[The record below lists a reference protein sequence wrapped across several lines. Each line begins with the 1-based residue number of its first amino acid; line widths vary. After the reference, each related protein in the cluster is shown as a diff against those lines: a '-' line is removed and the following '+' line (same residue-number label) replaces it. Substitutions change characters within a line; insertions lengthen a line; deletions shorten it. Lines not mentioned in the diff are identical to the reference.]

1 MNLVMN
7 KYIDDSQLLVRT
19 YIFDVKM
26 AGVCDS
32 RFSSIMILQL
42 YKKIKNR
49 NFNDFLLRDGFTREI
64 LKDNVVAL

>member
-1 MNLVMN
+1 MN

-26 AGVCDS
+26 AGVGDS

-49 NFNDFLLRDGFTREI
+49 IHNNFLLRDGFTREI

>member
-1 MNLVMN
+1 MN

-19 YIFDVKM
+19 YIFDV
-26 AGVCDS
+26 GVCDS

-49 NFNDFLLRDGFTREI
+49 IHNNFLLRDGFTREI

>member
-1 MNLVMN
+1 MN

-26 AGVCDS
+26 AGVCDF
-32 RFSSIMILQL
+32 RLSSIMILEL

-49 NFNDFLLRDGFTREI
+49 IFNNFLLKDEFTGEF